1 MVEREGP
8 VTEGLSPL
16 QHYQLAA
23 AALGTSAGA
32 VDAGRAQAAIGHAL
46 CGLLKARLEEA
57 PTPGTQWL

>member
-1 MVEREGP
+1 M
-8 VTEGLSPL
+8 TEGLSPL